1 MSADAILSRM
11 IEDAPQEQCP
21 MKRLISSMRAKG
33 DFFEQHLAGCLEHG
47 SKRDRERLLSAFPEI
62 QVKFP

>member
-1 MSADAILSRM
+1 MTATAILSRM
-11 IEDAPQEQCP
+11 IETAPQEQCP
-21 MKRLISSMRAKG
+21 INRLISTLRAKG

-47 SKRDRERLLSAFPEI
+47 SKRDRERLLKAFPEI

>member
-1 MSADAILSRM
+1 MNATTILSRM

-21 MKRLISSMRAKG
+21 IKRLISSMRAKG

-47 SKRDRERLLSAFPEI
+47 SQRDRERLLAAFPEI
-62 QVKFP
+62 QVKFR

>member
-11 IEDAPQEQCP
+11 IEEAPQEQCP
-21 MKRLISSMRAKG
+21 MKRLISTLLAKG

-47 SKRDRERLLSAFPEI
+47 SKRDRERLLAAFPEI

>member
-1 MSADAILSRM
+1 MSADTILSRM

-21 MKRLISSMRAKG
+21 MKRLISSLRAKG

-47 SKRDRERLLSAFPEI
+47 SKRDSERLLAAFPEI
-62 QVKFP
+62 QIKFP

>member
-1 MSADAILSRM
+1 MNADAILSRM
-11 IEDAPQEQCP
+11 IDQAPPEQCP
-21 MKRLISSMRAKG
+21 IKRLISALRARG

-47 SKRDRERLLSAFPEI
+47 SKRDRERLLAAFPEI

>member
-1 MSADAILSRM
+1 MSANEIPSR
-11 IEDAPQEQCP
+11 IIKEAPQEQCP
-21 MKRLISSMRAKG
+21 MKRLISSLRAKG

-47 SKRDRERLLSAFPEI
+47 SKRDRERLLAAFPEI